1 MPVRLCNP
9 NDFHSSNSKHRHRPK
24 KTWTRWKHRKYSSH
38 CRVFNSTRGHPH
50 CFKRRLSDDRRRTW
64 VFIGRPFPLRC
75 LPSLF
80 QFVWFK
86 DGAPLAAS
94 TRLRT
99 RYDIGTKQVLL
110 QINDIRP
117 QDVGEYTVVATNP
130 AGEDSSVCS
139 LSVVPDKPGVDD
151 RAFVPKEK
159 FRDLDQPQGQ
169 GRRPFDIVPGVDMQ
183 PFIEP
188 ERFLNLKPIPS
199 VTKPEDELTEPK
211 RAPKVLVP
219 LVDCDV
225 EEQMPVIFTTTI
237 DAGVPMATVSKR
249 SVQWSEKILFSI
261 DPVTILSVIFYRLFF
276 SVRMVEEWAA
286 FARQHTIHYEVRHP
300 NESIDTRD
308 TQFTS
313 WRWGHLHCAC
323 QQSIGSWRNL
333 M

>member
-1 MPVRLCNP
+1 M
-9 NDFHSSNSKHRHRPK
+9 
-24 KTWTRWKHRKYSSH
+24 
-38 CRVFNSTRGHPH
+38 
-50 CFKRRLSDDRRRTW
+50 
-64 VFIGRPFPLRC
+64 
-75 LPSLF
+75 
-80 QFVWFK
+80 
-86 DGAPLAAS
+86 AAS

-130 AGEDSSVCS
+130 AGEDSTVCS

-159 FRDLDQPQGQ
+159 FRDLDQPQGP
-169 GRRPFDIVPGVDMQ
+169 GRRPFDIVPGVDIQ

-199 VTKPEDELTEPK
+199 VTKPEDELKEPK

-237 DAGVPMATVSKR
+237 DAGVPMATVSK
-249 SVQWSEKILFSI
+249 
-261 DPVTILSVIFYRLFF
+261 
-276 SVRMVEEWAA
+276 
-286 FARQHTIHYEVRHP
+286 
-300 NESIDTRD
+300 
-308 TQFTS
+308 
-313 WRWGHLHCAC
+313 
-323 QQSIGSWRNL
+323 QS
-333 M
+333 